1 MEIFTKDE
9 VNNVY
14 QNIQKNLTQ
23 EQVQLCSNLLQKII
37 ENISNMIGQYVD
49 IHKKIYSSN
58 EIYHK
63 FINYAFKDTQ
73 DQYKKLV
80 NLGESRKY
88 LNTANNIRS
97 FGLFGLTRKI
107 FGADNKNT
115 EKKFLEYL
123 RNIEIVLDCFN
134 DSVETKMNFVTYFL
148 TVLTLKEIAL
158 NTFKE
163 YIKNIEF

>member
-9 VNNVY
+9 INNVY
-14 QNIQKNLTQ
+14 KKIQKNLTQ
-23 EQVQLCSNLLQKII
+23 EQVQLCSHLLQKII
-37 ENISNMIGQYVD
+37 ENISNMIVQYVD
-49 IHKKIYSSN
+49 IHMKIYSSN

-73 DQYKKLV
+73 DEYKKLIS
-80 NLGESRKY
+80 LGESKKF
-88 LNTANNIRS
+88 LNRSNNIRS

-123 RNIEIVLDCFN
+123 SNIEIVLDCFN
-134 DSVETKMNFVTYFL
+134 DSIETKMNFVTYFL

-158 NTFKE
+158 NAFKK
-163 YIKNIEF
+163 YIQNIEF

>member
-1 MEIFTKDE
+1 MILILRGDKVKRRIKLRRKKRLKYIKVIFL
-9 VNNVY
+9 
-14 QNIQKNLTQ
+14 I
-23 EQVQLCSNLLQKII
+23 LLVLLSFVVTYKYLNGI
-37 ENISNMIGQYVD
+37 
-49 IHKKIYSSN
+49 KIYSSN

-73 DQYKKLV
+73 DQYKKLI

-88 LNTANNIRS
+88 LNKVNNLRS
-97 FGLFGLTRKI
+97 FGLFGLTRKV

-123 RNIEIVLDCFN
+123 SNIEIVLDCFN
-134 DSVETKMNFVTYFL
+134 DSVETKMNFITYFL